1 MSYLVAIIAKSLW
14 LGQERA
20 QNFSLGEATPKG
32 LSPRAGFGF
41 FGEGAATPS
50 HQSGGLGSSL
60 SSPQRF
66 STISAALRVAS
77 PDIIILLSVDYHA
90 STMGELPLPSPPLRM
105 PLDWY
110 NLAKTVNSAYLL
122 VIVFSRILNDV
133 GLKSK

>member
-1 MSYLVAIIAKSLW
+1 VAGTGACPEFFIGGGNTEGPKPESGVLV
-14 LGQERA
+14 
-20 QNFSLGEATPKG
+20 
-32 LSPRAGFGF
+32 

-66 STISAALRVAS
+66 STISAALRMAS
-77 PDIIILLSVDYHA
+77 PDIIILLTVDYHA
-90 STMGELPLPSPPLRM
+90 ATMGELPLPSPPLRM